1 MPPKK
6 RSAGPARRAKR
17 LRPLPASDLQV
28 AEPATM
34 LQVQPPP
41 AQPPQGSGMVQLNLQ
56 ALTSTITAAV
66 SAAVK
71 DALAVQP
78 LANVSDSHPTA
89 DRLADRQVAHVVD
102 EEVTNL
108 TELTGTQSTDPQL
121 STLGAGDQPRQL
133 FTSIGMN
140 LGARVSAKIKA
151 KIWAHEYIDFG
162 AFLSVAPPREK
173 YSLSM
178 TSTAGASGQPS

>member
-28 AEPATM
+28 AESATM

-71 DALAVQP
+71 DALAMQP

-89 DRLADRQVAHVVD
+89 DRQVAHVVD
-102 EEVTNL
+102 VEVTNL

-121 STLGAGDQPRQL
+121 STLGAGDQRHQL
-133 FTSIGMN
+133 FTSI
-140 LGARVSAKIKA
+140 V
-151 KIWAHEYIDFG
+151 
-162 AFLSVAPPREK
+162 
-173 YSLSM
+173 
-178 TSTAGASGQPS
+178 